1 MDERRDAGGDTGAL
15 VGAILAGM
23 FGLGVG
29 AMGRR
34 GAHGGRGRAHPR
46 RWDRCRAADHRIQRR
61 VAPDHPDARPT
72 AEGADAGASRSM
84 FRSPGHRLVV
94 VLEVVALVGGGALL
108 AATGH
113 AEYTIAWY
121 AGVVGLH
128 FLVFGRLYWAGFYLV
143 GGALVATG
151 VAGAIAGLLGGSPSA
166 VKATSG
172 LGPRQSCS
180 RPAAGP
186 CSRHG
191 PAAARDPGRP
201 RRSQTRSVRGG
212 AVRAMTC
219 PASDA
224 APARE
229 QRLRART
236 RRALSTSSLRSG

>member
-1 MDERRDAGGDTGAL
+1 MAIQERSSEPSSRGCSVWAWAQWGAAGLTGDAAALIRAGGIA
-15 VGAILAGM
+15 VGLLIIGSSV
-23 FGLGVG
+23 GL
-29 AMGRR
+29 RR
-34 GAHGGRGRAHPR
+34 T
-46 RWDRCRAADHRIQRR
+46 I
-61 VAPDHPDARPT
+61 PDARPT

-229 QRLRART
+229 
-236 RRALSTSSLRSG
+236 